1 MNLLKNSWI
10 KIQNIV
16 FMKISISQKLF
27 LYSLIIIAGNG
38 FMGYSVYKSNQKFRE
53 SEQLVQHS
61 EKVISQ
67 SFNILS
73 LSKDVEI
80 ASRGFIITNDSS
92 FLESYINPAII
103 FVKTQQLKQL
113 LQNDIKQQQRVD
125 SLIVNLQN
133 YLDFSNKAIQLR
145 SEKGLAVASS
155 LISTKLGKKYIDRI
169 CMFTDEIQLEETRLL
184 KERKLENEYTVAVFS
199 KISAVMFLLMTIF
212 TILLLVVIGKNLLKD
227 KQKKKREEEFSIAN
241 KELDFQNEEKEKRAA
256 ELFIANKELDF
267 QNEEKEKRA
276 AELVIADKE
285 VIIQHQQSEKQ
296 EAENKELEAFS
307 YSVSHDLRAP
317 LRHIGGFVNLL
328 IKNNSSQLDATGLR
342 YLNIISESSHEMGN
356 LIDALLSFSRLGR
369 TGLNRTTIHTIKMV
383 NNIINSFNNDL
394 IGRNI
399 EIKISELPPCYGDE
413 VLINQVWV
421 NLISN
426 AIKYS
431 KNKEKT
437 IIKIDYKTEKDKTIF
452 SINDNGAG
460 FDMLYADKL
469 FGVFQ
474 RLHKARDFEGIGIG
488 LANVKR
494 IIVRHGGT
502 VWAESELNKGA
513 TFYLSLPNK

>member
-1 MNLLKNSWI
+1 
-10 KIQNIV
+10 
-16 FMKISISQKLF
+16 
-27 LYSLIIIAGNG
+27 
-38 FMGYSVYKSNQKFRE
+38 
-53 SEQLVQHS
+53 
-61 EKVISQ
+61 
-67 SFNILS
+67 
-73 LSKDVEI
+73 
-80 ASRGFIITNDSS
+80 
-92 FLESYINPAII
+92 
-103 FVKTQQLKQL
+103 
-113 LQNDIKQQQRVD
+113 
-125 SLIVNLQN
+125 
-133 YLDFSNKAIQLR
+133 
-145 SEKGLAVASS
+145 
-155 LISTKLGKKYIDRI
+155 
-169 CMFTDEIQLEETRLL
+169 MFTDEIQLEETRLL

-227 KQKKKREEEFSIAN
+227 KQKKKREEEFS
-241 KELDFQNEEKEKRAA
+241 
-256 ELFIANKELDF
+256 IANKELDF

-383 NNIINSFNNDL
+383 NNIINSFNNEF

-426 AIKYS
+426 AFKYS
-431 KNKEKT
+431 KNKEKS

-513 TFYLSLPNK
+513 TFYISLPNK

>member
-1 MNLLKNSWI
+1 MNLLKHSWI
-10 KIQNIV
+10 NIQNIV

-80 ASRGFIITNDSS
+80 ASRGFVITNDSS

-169 CMFTDEIQLEETRLL
+169 CMFTDEIQLEETKLL

-227 KQKKKREEEFSIAN
+227 KQKKKREEEFS
-241 KELDFQNEEKEKRAA
+241 
-256 ELFIANKELDF
+256 IANKELDF

-369 TGLNRTTIHTIKMV
+369 TGLNRTTISTIKMV
-383 NNIINSFNNDL
+383 NNIINSFNNEL

-421 NLISN
+421 NLFSN